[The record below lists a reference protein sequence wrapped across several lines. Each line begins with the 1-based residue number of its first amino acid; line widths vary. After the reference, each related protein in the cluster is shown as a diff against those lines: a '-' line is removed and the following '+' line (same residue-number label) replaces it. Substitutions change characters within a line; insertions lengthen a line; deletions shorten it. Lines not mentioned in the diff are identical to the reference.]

1 MRSSKVEMKQ
11 ELEKIEVQDEHSVGA
26 LVEEIDLSSSASII
40 HFGADAQE
48 ELTTV
53 SSAMLEGVKGK
64 DLGEAGGPLLNMIA
78 TIKGFDVAALDPN
91 KKLSFFDKLLGRAKP
106 LVMFLEKYED
116 TKEQIEAITDELEKQ
131 KGTLLNDIESLD
143 RLYDA
148 NLNYIHELENYIVAG
163 GKKIEHLDSTEIPL
177 LETKATESDNTLE
190 AQELK
195 DLRASRDDFE
205 RRVHDLMLTRQVA
218 LQALP
223 SIRLVQDNDKTLINK
238 INSTLVNTV
247 PLWKNQLAQTITIYR
262 NQKAGGVLKEA
273 MDLTNELLE
282 ANAKNLK
289 EANRQTRELAERGV
303 FDIESI
309 KLANKLLIET
319 IEDGIMI
326 ADEGKKARAKAEAE
340 LVGLEQELK
349 DALVATQAHKER
361 LDKPK
366 EIAKEA

>member
-1 MRSSKVEMKQ
+1 MKN
-11 ELEKIEVQDEHSVGA
+11 EIAKIEVKYEEAVST
-26 LVEEIDLSSSASII
+26 LVKEIDLSSSASII
-40 HFGADAQE
+40 HFGAGAQE

-53 SSAMLEGVKGK
+53 SSAMLDGVKSK
-64 DLGEAGGPLLNMIA
+64 DLGEAGAPLLNMVA
-78 TIKGFDVAALDPN
+78 TIKGFDVSALDPN

-106 LVMFLEKYED
+106 LVMFLEKYD
-116 TKEQIEAITDELEKQ
+116 NTKEQIEGITDELEKQ

-148 NLNYIHELENYIVAG
+148 NLNYIGELENYIVAG
-163 GKKIEHLDSTEIPL
+163 GKKIELLDSTDIPL
-177 LETKATESDNTLE
+177 LAEKAGASDNMLE

-218 LQALP
+218 LQSLP

-262 NQKAGGVLKEA
+262 NQQAGGVLKEA

-289 EANRQTRELAERGV
+289 DANRQTRELAERGV
-303 FDIESI
+303 FDIESV

-319 IEDGIMI
+319 IEDGIVI
-326 ADEGKKARAKAEAE
+326 AQEGKKARKKAEGE
-340 LVGLEQELK
+340 LQELERELK
-349 DALVATQAHKER
+349 ASLLATQVQQEQ
-361 LDKPK
+361 LDVPK
-366 EIAKEA
+366 EIAKEV

>member
-1 MRSSKVEMKQ
+1 MKK
-11 ELEKIEVQDEHSVGA
+11 ELEKIEVQDEQAVSV
-26 LVEEIDLSSSASII
+26 LVEKIDLSSSASII
-40 HFGADAQE
+40 HFGAGAQE

-53 SSAMLEGVKGK
+53 SSAMLDGVKSK
-64 DLGEAGGPLLNMIA
+64 DLGEAGAPLLNMIA
-78 TIKGFDVAALDPN
+78 TIKGFDVSALDPN
-91 KKLSFFDKLLGRAKP
+91 RKLSFFDKLLGRAKP
-106 LVMFLEKYED
+106 LVIFLEKYD
-116 TKEQIEAITDELEKQ
+116 STKEHIEGITDELEKQ

-148 NLNYIHELENYIVAG
+148 NLNYIHELENFIVAG
-163 GKKIEHLDSTEIPL
+163 GQKIELLDTTDIPL
-177 LETKATESDNTLE
+177 LAEKAAESDNMLE

-218 LQALP
+218 LQSLP

-289 EANRQTRELAERGV
+289 EANRQTRELAERGI

-319 IEDGIMI
+319 IEDGIVI
-326 ADEGKKARAKAEAE
+326 AEEGKKARKKAESE
-340 LVGLEQELK
+340 LQELEQELK
-349 DALVATQAHKER
+349 ASLLATQVQKEK
-361 LDKPK
+361 LDIPK
-366 EIAKEA
+366 EIAKEV

>member
-1 MRSSKVEMKQ
+1 MEATIKEIVE
-11 ELEKIEVQDEHSVGA
+11 IEVQDNQAVSV
-26 LVEEIDLSSSASII
+26 LVENIDLNSSASII
-40 HFGADAQE
+40 HFGANAQE
-48 ELTTV
+48 EVTTV
-53 SSAMLEGVKGK
+53 SSAMLEGVRGK
-64 DLGEAGGPLLNMIA
+64 DLGPAGAPLSNMIA
-78 TIKGFDVAALDPN
+78 TIKGFDVAALN
-91 KKLSFFDKLLGRAKP
+91 TNRELGFFDRLLGRAKP
-106 LVMFLEKYED
+106 LVVFLNKYED
-116 TKEQIEAITDELEKQ
+116 TKEQIEAITDELEHQ

-148 NLNYIHELENYIVAG
+148 NLNYIHELEHYIVAG
-163 GKKIEHLDSTEIPL
+163 GQKLEILDGTEIPL
-177 LETKATESDNTLE
+177 LVDKAKESDNMLQ

-218 LQALP
+218 LQSLP

-303 FDIESI
+303 FDIESV

-319 IEDGIMI
+319 IEDGLVI
-326 ADEGKKARAKAEAE
+326 ADEGKVARKKAEAE
-340 LVGLEQELK
+340 LEVLEKELK
-349 DALVATQAHKER
+349 ESLLATQVRQEKLESS
-361 LDKPK
+361 
-366 EIAKEA
+366 KEA

>member
-1 MRSSKVEMKQ
+1 MEIKK
-11 ELEKIEVQDEHSVGA
+11 ELEAIEVKDESAVST
-26 LVEEIDLSSSASII
+26 LVESIDLSSSASII
-40 HFGADAQE
+40 HFGSGAQE
-48 ELTTV
+48 ELSTV

-91 KKLSFFDKLLGRAKP
+91 KKLGFFDKLLGRAKP
-106 LVMFLEKYED
+106 LVIFLEKYES
-116 TKEQIEAITDELEKQ
+116 TKEQIEAITDELERQ

-148 NLNYIHELENYIVAG
+148 NLNYIHELENFIVAG
-163 GKKIEHLDSTEIPL
+163 GKKIEILDNTDIPL
-177 LETKATESDNTLE
+177 LAEKANESENMLE

-218 LQALP
+218 LQSLP

-289 EANRQTRELAERGV
+289 EANRQTRELAERGI

-319 IEDGIMI
+319 IEDGVLI
-326 ADEGKKARAKAEAE
+326 ADEGKKARAKAEKE
-340 LVGLEQELK
+340 LVVLEQELK
-349 DALVATQAHKER
+349 ASLIATKVHKEQ
-361 LDKPK
+361 LETPK
-366 EIAKEA
+366 EIAKEV

>member
-1 MRSSKVEMKQ
+1 MEQSNITVK
-11 ELEKIEVQDEHSVGA
+11 DEQAVHA
-26 LVEEIDLSSSASII
+26 LAASIDLSSSASIM
-40 HFGADAQE
+40 HFGSHAQE

-64 DLGEAGGPLLNMIA
+64 DLGAAGAPLSNMIA
-78 TIKGFDVAALDPN
+78 AIKGFDVSELDPN
-91 KKLSFFDKLLGRAKP
+91 KELGFFDRLFGKAKP
-106 LVMFLEKYED
+106 LVVFLNKYED
-116 TKEQIEAITDELEKQ
+116 TKEQIESITDELERQ
-131 KGTLLNDIESLD
+131 KGMLLNDIESLD

-148 NLNYIHELENYIVAG
+148 NLNYVHELENYIVAG
-163 GKKIEHLDSTEIPL
+163 QKKLQMLDEQELPQ
-177 LETKATESDNTLE
+177 LENKAKESENMLE

-218 LQALP
+218 LQSLP
-223 SIRLVQDNDKTLINK
+223 SIRMVQDNDKTLINK

-262 NQKAGGVLKEA
+262 NQKAGSVLKDA

-289 EANRQTRELAERGV
+289 EANRQTRELAERGI
-303 FDIESI
+303 FDIESV

-319 IEDGIMI
+319 IEDGLSI
-326 ADEGKKARAKAEAE
+326 ANEGKKARQKAEAE
-340 LVGLEQELK
+340 LEVLEQELK
-349 DALVATQAHKER
+349 ASLLATQAQVKEQVTTN
-361 LDKPK
+361 
-366 EIAKEA
+366 KEA